1 MFAVGDRLQKQGPP
15 GKFRLMMT
23 NIMMMMMMMM
33 LVVMLMMMTKMA
45 MIRIVTTAGV
55 GSCDGS
61 LGGVRNTPDTRDAFL
76 PVSLYYYGGRDDDH
90 DNDNND
96 YHDNHDNDNDDDD
109 GKGKGPPHPLLA
121 SA

>member
-1 MFAVGDRLQKQGPP
+1 
-15 GKFRLMMT
+15 MM
-23 NIMMMMMMMM
+23 NIMMMMMMM
-33 LVVMLMMMTKMA
+33 LVVMSMMMTKMA

-90 DNDNND
+90 DNDNTD

-109 GKGKGPPHPLLA
+109 SKGKGPPHPLLA